1 LFKEVLI
8 MNPDKDDLINRLKNK
23 EIAAFEELFF
33 NYYQRLVQFASR
45 FTNDNQ
51 VARDMVQDAFLTL
64 WEKAESININISPKA
79 YLFQLIRNR
88 SLNYKRNL
96 NIHLTIEQELA
107 LKIEDAEKAT
117 YQDFNDPYYSLI
129 ELELEQKITSTIDSL
144 PDKCKEAFQ
153 LSRNKYLKNK
163 EIAEIM
169 GISSK
174 MVEKHISK
182 ALRILRVELS
192 DFLTLLFFI

>member
-1 LFKEVLI
+1 MFKEVLI